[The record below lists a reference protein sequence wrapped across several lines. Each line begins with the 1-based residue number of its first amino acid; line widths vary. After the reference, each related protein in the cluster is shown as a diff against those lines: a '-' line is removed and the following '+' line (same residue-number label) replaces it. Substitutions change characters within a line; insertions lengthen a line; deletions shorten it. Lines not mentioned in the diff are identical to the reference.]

1 MPSIGKQTLRR
12 LAGLD
17 AFPQPSVIR
26 TRYPVV
32 LMHGFGLLASL
43 RRGGHLHEEAM
54 SLRSRGVVAYAPNV
68 SPYHVIPFRS
78 AMWNDRLVRILSE
91 TRADALNLVAHSMGG
106 LDARYLIREL
116 GMHDK
121 VATLVTVATP
131 HHGSALADIVLE
143 QPERVREWMTDAAR
157 WVSDAAM
164 EGTPSNFRRAV
175 ADLTPE
181 YVTETF
187 NPAITDHPDVK
198 YWSWSARAGKG
209 TDTPINPLLRPLNA
223 MLYAREG
230 PNDGFVS
237 VKSAVWG
244 ESLGI
249 LEADH
254 AQQIGVGK
262 SIGSRFDASR
272 FYTEI
277 ADRLGRAGF

>member
-17 AFPQPSVIR
+17 AFPQPPVIR

-43 RRGGHLHEEAM
+43 RRGGHLHEEALY
-54 SLRSRGVVAYAPNV
+54 LRSRGVMAYAPNV
-68 SPYHVIPFRS
+68 SPYHTIPFRS
-78 AMWNDRLVRILSE
+78 AMWKDRILRILSE
-91 TRADALNLVAHSMGG
+91 TGADAVTLVAHSMGG
-106 LDARYLIREL
+106 LDARYLVHEMGL
-116 GMHDK
+116 HDT
-121 VATLVTVATP
+121 VAALVTVATP
-131 HHGSALADIVLE
+131 HHGSSLADVVLE

-157 WVSDAAM
+157 WVSNAAM
-164 EGTPSNFRRAV
+164 QGTPADFRRAV

-181 YVTETF
+181 YVTGTF
-187 NPAITDHPDVK
+187 NPAVPDHPSVR
-198 YWSWSARAGKG
+198 YWSWSARAGRG

-237 VKSAVWG
+237 VESAIWG
-244 ESLGI
+244 EHLGT

-272 FYTEI
+272 FYAEV
-277 ADRLGRAGF
+277 AERLGREGF